1 MQVQRYE
8 QIFEAHCN
16 IAILSYA
23 MYNVRKE
30 RLMEKKFEQLE
41 IRDDFMFSV
50 IMRNPRYCKPFL
62 ECILGVKISH
72 IEYPKSQETIDITAD
87 AKSVRLDIYV
97 EDSKNTVYNA
107 EMQTV
112 ENRNIPKRTRY
123 YQGMIDLNILEKGE
137 NYKSL
142 KKSFVIF
149 ICTFDLF
156 GKGRHIYT
164 FENRCIQ
171 DTSLSLGD
179 DTIKIILNT
188 KGTMDDVTPELK
200 SLLDFIDGEEPRD
213 EFTKELEAAVKTVRK
228 NEKWRLDYMTLQ
240 MNYQE
245 KYEQGI
251 EQGREQS
258 NRQSALRMIKAGK
271 LSNDEIALYSGLT
284 TEQVEALEE
293 MFQGN
298 GDTF

>member
-1 MQVQRYE
+1 MYDKK
-8 QIFEAHCN
+8 
-16 IAILSYA
+16 ILKD
-23 MYNVRKE
+23 N
-30 RLMEKKFEQLE
+30 L
-41 IRDDFMFSV
+41 
-50 IMRNPRYCKPFL
+50 
-62 ECILGVKISH
+62 
-72 IEYPKSQETIDITAD
+72 
-87 AKSVRLDIYV
+87 
-97 EDSKNTVYNA
+97 
-107 EMQTV
+107 
-112 ENRNIPKRTRY
+112 PKRMRY

-137 NYKSL
+137 NYKNL

-156 GKGRHIYT
+156 GLGRHVYT
-164 FENRCIQ
+164 FENRCIE
-171 DTSLSLGD
+171 DLELPLGD
-179 DTIKIILNT
+179 DTTKIILNT
-188 KGTMDDVTPELK
+188 KGTLDDVSPEMK
-200 SLLDFIDGEEPRD
+200 RLLDYVDGKGVSDTFTRDLEE
-213 EFTKELEAAVKTVRK
+213 AVQSARQ

>member
-72 IEYPKSQETIDITAD
+72 IEYPISQETIDITAD

-97 EDSKNTVYNA
+97 EDSENTVYNA